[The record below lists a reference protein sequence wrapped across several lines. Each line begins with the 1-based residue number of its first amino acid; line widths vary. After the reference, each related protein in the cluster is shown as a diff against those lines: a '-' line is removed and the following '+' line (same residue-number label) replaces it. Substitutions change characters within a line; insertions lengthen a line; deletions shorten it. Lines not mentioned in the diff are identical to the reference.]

1 MTAVIRISDYT
12 RKQFTIFSPRQK
24 SQRALLNLALLI
36 QIIEDFMTELLEK
49 RLESKKEK
57 KIFSQKRFLSWSSI
71 YEVLLS
77 YFAEY

>member
-12 RKQFTIFSPRQK
+12 RKQFTIFSPMQK

>member
-12 RKQFTIFSPRQK
+12 RKQFTIFSSMQK